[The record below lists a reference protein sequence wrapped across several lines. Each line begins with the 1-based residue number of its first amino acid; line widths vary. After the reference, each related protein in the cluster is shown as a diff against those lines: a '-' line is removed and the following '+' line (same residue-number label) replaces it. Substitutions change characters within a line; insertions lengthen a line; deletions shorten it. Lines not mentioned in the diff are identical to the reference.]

1 MSFFASSVINPMLF
15 FTLLHI
21 CIPLYFYF
29 NDVYA
34 RDNRSV
40 WEIYIPLCFY
50 FNTADVPVPVRS
62 DLIYIPLCFY
72 FNKKMGAAAGYGA
85 TQFTFHYASTLIYFP
100 YSYSIFAFAFTFH
113 YASTLMIAFYNS
125 LIAQHRIYIPLCFY
139 FNRLLLWP
147 LAGVSGFTFHYASTL
162 IFAGS
167 PVTCFPSWFTFH
179 YASTLIKEVH
189 APYRGFR
196 HLHSTMLLL

>member
-40 WEIYIPLCFY
+40 WAIYIPLCFY
-50 FNTADVPVPVRS
+50 FNDNWHRRWLVRLYIYIPLCFYFNCPPLFPVGSVTFIYIPLCFYFNLLPKERPLP
-62 DLIYIPLCFY
+62 DPLIYIPLCFY
-72 FNKKMGAAAGYGA
+72 FNEDQTCSSLKGKE
-85 TQFTFHYASTLIYFP
+85 FTS
-100 YSYSIFAFAFTFH
+100 H
-113 YASTLMIAFYNS
+113 YASTLMY
-125 LIAQHRIYIPLCFY
+125 
-139 FNRLLLWP
+139 
-147 LAGVSGFTFHYASTL
+147 GSGSGRQAIT
-162 IFAGS
+162 
-167 PVTCFPSWFTFH
+167 WFTFH
-179 YASTLIKEVH
+179 YASTLIHEIHGCKIE
-189 APYRGFR
+189 AF